1 LSTYGPRRAWTQAL
15 AISLVTALTGLTSIA
30 AASAGSAQPVAVASS
45 VALRRAV
52 TAHAAADHTLASRRK
67 ALRACL
73 RRHPAGCRADRRAM
87 KIARD
92 ELTSSERSIA
102 QASRRL
108 RDTERAGGHSAP
120 TPGAPVIPVTP
131 PNGSA
136 PRSGASSGS
145 GSITSGSAGTSGA
158 NGSPG
163 TDSSTDG
170 TSTDGAAGS
179 TGPFEMG
186 VNAGSALMYEL
197 PFIHKLGG
205 HTARME
211 FAIGT
216 PVSQI
221 APIVESYA
229 LDGIRPLLLAS
240 FDGTIPNSAEAQNL
254 GSWAAELGPGGS
266 LWKGK
271 TFPAGTAVTSIEFGN
286 ETSYSYQYSND
297 TSAGYATRA
306 QEYAIRFKEAQA
318 AIHAADPSVG
328 LLAQGDPGN
337 APGTSWMDNMFKA
350 VPNLGQLVAGW
361 TVHPYGPNWQSIMDE
376 VVSSAKADGAPSSI
390 PLDVTEWGLSTDN
403 GRCLSNN
410 YGFNACMTYQEA
422 ATTLESTVSAMRAR
436 YGSRL
441 ATVYLYEAHD
451 LKATGASTEREAY
464 FGALQSN
471 EAPKGAYTTT
481 VESLL
486 STNP

>member
-1 LSTYGPRRAWTQAL
+1 LAAL
-15 AISLVTALTGLTSIA
+15 LVTLCLTFLTFSA
-30 AASAGSAQPVAVASS
+30 AASALGSSEPTATTSS
-45 VALRRAV
+45 IAAR
-52 TAHAAADHTLASRRK
+52 AAAVHTFALSAK
-67 ALRACL
+67 ALKTCL
-73 RRHPAGCRADRRAM
+73 RKHPKGCRAARLAAKRASSQL
-87 KIARD
+87 AR
-92 ELTSSERSIA
+92 A
-102 QASRRL
+102 NL
-108 RDTERAGGHSAP
+108 RVAKSARHHRGSKHTANPPAPAP
-120 TPGAPVIPVTP
+120 TTPIAPIAPATP
-131 PNGSA
+131 PAETAPTGSG
-136 PRSGASSGS
+136 SGTSTGTSPTGASGTSTSGDGGSSGS
-145 GSITSGSAGTSGA
+145 TTPIAG
-158 NGSPG
+158 
-163 TDSSTDG
+163 
-170 TSTDGAAGS
+170 AGS

-186 VNAGSALMYEL
+186 VVAGSALTYEL
-197 PFIHKLGG
+197 SFIHKLGA

-221 APIVESYA
+221 APIVEEYA
-229 LDGIRPLLLAS
+229 RDGIRPLLLAS
-240 FDGTIPNSAEAQNL
+240 FDGTIPSSAEAQNL

-266 LWKGK
+266 LWQGK

-297 TSAGYATRA
+297 TSSGYATRA

-376 VVSSAKADGAPSSI
+376 VVSSAKADGAPSSV
-390 PLDVTEWGLSTDN
+390 PLDVTEWGLATDN

-410 YGFNACMTYQEA
+410 YGFNPCMTYQEA

-441 ATVYLYEAHD
+441 ATVYVYEAHD
-451 LKATGASTEREAY
+451 LKATGTSTEREEY

-486 STNP
+486 SANP